1 MWNSHGIFVLC
12 DLKEVFTMSSMER
25 KFKRNMERN
34 NIPDIELSMRF
45 LCPKCHFTKV
55 ISRKTINSI
64 KPNEF
69 QDNPIFK
76 CDKCNTKMYP
86 YQVIADF

>member
-1 MWNSHGIFVLC
+1 MWNSYGIFILRY
-12 DLKEVFTMSSMER
+12 LKKVIIMSSMTR
-25 KFKRNMERN
+25 KFKRNMEKN
-34 NIPDIELSMRF
+34 NMPNIELSMRF
-45 LCPKCHFTKV
+45 LCPKCNFSKV

-69 QDNPIFK
+69 QDNPLFK
-76 CDKCNTKMYP
+76 CDKCNTEMHP

>member
-1 MWNSHGIFVLC
+1 
-12 DLKEVFTMSSMER
+12 MSSNER
-25 KFKRNMERN
+25 KIKRKMRRE

-64 KPNEF
+64 KAKEF
-69 QDNPIFK
+69 QNNPIFK
-76 CDKCNTKMYP
+76 CDKFKNEMQP

>member
-1 MWNSHGIFVLC
+1 MWNSYGIFILRY
-12 DLKEVFTMSSMER
+12 LKEVIIMSSMTR
-25 KFKRNMERN
+25 KFKRNMEKN
-34 NIPDIELSMRF
+34 NMPNIELSMRF
-45 LCPKCHFTKV
+45 LCPKCNFSKV

-69 QDNPIFK
+69 QDNPLFK
-76 CDKCNTKMYP
+76 CDKCNTEMHP

>member
-1 MWNSHGIFVLC
+1 MWNFNGILILRY
-12 DLKEVFTMSSMER
+12 LKEVFTMSSIER
-25 KFKRNMERN
+25 KIKRNMIKN
-34 NIPDIELSMRF
+34 SMPDIELSMRF
-45 LCPKCHFTKV
+45 LCPKCNFTKV

-69 QDNPIFK
+69 QNNPIFK
-76 CDKCNTKMYP
+76 CDKCNTEMHP